1 MLKLKKVIAVMLAV
15 VVSMCCASNAMA
27 GETCLKVGDNIKA
40 ESWAFKNTKF
50 CYYTNDGKATAL
62 HVGSSLGYSGDFY
75 ATSEQDCKDIYF
87 GGQQITLTN
96 QGIPDK
102 DKASQ
107 ALCVKVI

>member
-15 VVSMCCASNAMA
+15 AVSMCCASNAMA
-27 GETCLKVGDNIKA
+27 GETCLKVGENTKA
-40 ESWAFKNTKF
+40 ETWAFKPTKF
-50 CYYTNDGKATAL
+50 CYYTNDGKVTDL
-62 HVGSSLGYSGDFY
+62 HVGSSLGYIGEFY
-75 ATSEQDCKDIYF
+75 ASENQECREIYF